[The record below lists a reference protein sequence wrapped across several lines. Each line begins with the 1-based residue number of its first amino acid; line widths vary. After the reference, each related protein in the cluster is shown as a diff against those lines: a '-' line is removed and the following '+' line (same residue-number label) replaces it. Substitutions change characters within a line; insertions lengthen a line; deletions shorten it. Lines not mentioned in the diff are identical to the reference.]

1 MAPACL
7 PALLLLA
14 LLGSSMAAVR
24 HRTILITG
32 CGSGIGRDCVTALA
46 RRGHKVLAST
56 HTEAQ
61 AAKLRER
68 AAADGMP
75 VEVFKLD
82 ITDAAD
88 RAKAGELSI
97 DVLINNAAIGESGS
111 LAEVPLDRVRS
122 AFETNLFATLA
133 LTQLCLRGMIARRRG
148 SVIFISSLAGRV
160 AAPFLLPYAM
170 TKFSLSAA
178 ADGLHQE
185 LRQLDRNVH
194 VSVVEP
200 GAFHTGFN
208 QRMIAKKYEWMRQAS
223 YFQDQ
228 IDTLQAREQRMF
240 ALLELR
246 STTPIV
252 RKIVQAAESDR
263 PRFRYS
269 APWWQSAG
277 VRLMRVFGK

>member
-1 MAPACL
+1 
-7 PALLLLA
+7 
-14 LLGSSMAAVR
+14 MAAVR

-32 CGSGIGRDCVTALA
+32 CGSGIGRDCVMALA

-61 AAKLRER
+61 AAKLREQ

-111 LAEVPLDRVRS
+111 LAEVPLDRVRN

-148 SVIFISSLAGRV
+148 TVIFISSLAGRV

-178 ADGLHQE
+178 ADGLRQE
-185 LRQLDRNVH
+185 LRELDRNVH

-208 QRMIAKKYEWMRQAS
+208 QRMIAKKYEWMRQGS

-228 IDTLQAREQRMF
+228 IDTLKAREQRMF

-252 RKIVQAAESDR
+252 RKIVQAAEADR

-277 VRLMRVFGK
+277 VQLMRVFGK

>member
-1 MAPACL
+1 MAV
-7 PALLLLA
+7 
-14 LLGSSMAAVR
+14 VR
-24 HRTILITG
+24 RRTILITG
-32 CGSGIGRDCVTALA
+32 SGSGIGRDCAIALS

-61 AAKLRER
+61 ADKLRAL
-68 AAADGMP
+68 AAADGVT
-75 VEVFKLD
+75 VEAFKLD
-82 ITDAAD
+82 ITDEAD
-88 RAKAGELSI
+88 RAKADALSI

-122 AFETNLFATLA
+122 AFDTNLFATLA
-133 LTQLCLRGMIARRRG
+133 LTQLCLRGMMARRRG
-148 SVIFISSLAGRV
+148 TVIFISSLAGRV
-160 AAPFLLPYAM
+160 ASPFLLPYAM

-178 ADGLHQE
+178 ADGLRQE
-185 LRQLDRNVH
+185 LKQLDRNVH
-194 VSVVEP
+194 ACVVEP

-208 QRMIAKKYEWMRQAS
+208 QRMIAKKYEWMRRGS

-228 IDTLQAREQRMF
+228 LDSLKAREQRMF

-246 STTPIV
+246 STAPIV
-252 RKIVQAAESDR
+252 RKIVQAAEANR

-277 VRLMRVFGK
+277 VQLLRVFGK